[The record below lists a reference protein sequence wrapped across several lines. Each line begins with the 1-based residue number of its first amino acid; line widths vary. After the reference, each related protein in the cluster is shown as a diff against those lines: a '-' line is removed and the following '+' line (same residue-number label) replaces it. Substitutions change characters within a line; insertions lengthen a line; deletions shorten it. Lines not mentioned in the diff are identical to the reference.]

1 MVSVSCQ
8 EYGGVIVISIAGEF
22 YLDSID
28 YVERVWNEQMAKHPD
43 VIGINC
49 KNIKFVDSSAIG
61 ILVKFLHGAMRT
73 STEMIIF
80 DLSDTIFNVFKTAK
94 LGNFF
99 NIMSGAQFEETFL
112 RDTGVSIRS
121 DDKPRTQG

>member
-1 MVSVSCQ
+1 MVSVSC
-8 EYGGVIVISIAGEF
+8 EEHGGVIVISITGEF

-28 YVERVWNEQMAKHPD
+28 YVEGVWNEQMAKHPH

-61 ILVKFLHGAMRT
+61 ILVKFLHSAMRT
-73 STEMIIF
+73 NTEMIIF

-99 NIMSGAQFEETFL
+99 KIMSGAQFEEAFFK
-112 RDTGVSIRS
+112 DTGASLP
-121 DDKPRTQG
+121 DGDKPRT